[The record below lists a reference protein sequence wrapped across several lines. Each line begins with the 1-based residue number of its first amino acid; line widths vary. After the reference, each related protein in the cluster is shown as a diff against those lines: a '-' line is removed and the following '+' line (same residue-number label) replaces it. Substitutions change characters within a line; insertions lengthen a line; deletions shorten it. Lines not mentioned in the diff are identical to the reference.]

1 MRKQRHRKITRH
13 RRHRLKRVYRFRSPT
28 SFDEFSSAGARVC
41 CASLPLRGR
50 ITNIMTIIR
59 FDARCD
65 DEGWTIYDR
74 ATNEPAS
81 VEGQATVGLAQED
94 AEEIADLMNTLA
106 LMREQHT
113 VH

>member
-1 MRKQRHRKITRH
+1 M
-13 RRHRLKRVYRFRSPT
+13 LRVT
-28 SFDEFSSAGARVC
+28 
-41 CASLPLRGR
+41 PLRER

>member
-1 MRKQRHRKITRH
+1 
-13 RRHRLKRVYRFRSPT
+13 V
-28 SFDEFSSAGARVC
+28 
-41 CASLPLRGR
+41 
-50 ITNIMTIIR
+50 
-59 FDARCD
+59 
-65 DEGWTIYDR
+65 GWTIYDR
-74 ATNEPAS
+74 ARDEPAS

>member
-1 MRKQRHRKITRH
+1 MR
-13 RRHRLKRVYRFRSPT
+13 
-28 SFDEFSSAGARVC
+28 
-41 CASLPLRGR
+41 
-50 ITNIMTIIR
+50 IMTIIR
-59 FDARCD
+59 FVVRCGD
-65 DEGWTIYDR
+65 VGWTIYDR
-74 ATNEPAS
+74 ATNEPAY